1 LLPWPALLIPLLSGC
16 GPAILSP
23 PDASQADRSGVV
35 PVNVE
40 LGDTLARDQL
50 RVVLQTGIDGPA
62 AAEQD
67 LTAVVTITGSRLTHT
82 LGPGDLVPGRHGLQV
97 VIDSDRDGTPE
108 LVLESVFS
116 WEPDV
121 DDASADRCDVLD
133 PRLCLYPWPNDHFT
147 REDPTTDT
155 GRRLA
160 VVRESMPDN
169 LFGVH
174 VDPSV
179 PNESDGFSIGNTL
192 LAHVLG
198 VDLGRSGAAPI
209 TDIPRSLRE
218 ESAPIVVIDAET
230 GERVPIWAEIDDDV
244 HVAPPPDPPNPPVP
258 PDPADRALIVRRG
271 VNFRDGHR
279 YLVAMRGLVDAA
291 GQPIPPSRGFLLYRD
306 AIPTYIP
313 AVEDRREHMEDV
325 FLRLAEAGV
334 AREDLY
340 LAWDFTVQST
350 RSLSE
355 RLLHMRDESFAGLDG
370 AAPTFTVTSVV
381 DKTEQE
387 DARVLREVFGTY
399 DVPQYLT
406 GDGSPGSRLT
416 RGPDGLPFQNGIFT
430 ALFRCT
436 IPRWVLDPDG
446 GVRAARASLYGHGL
460 FGTENEVGSSHVDA
474 MADEQGFVFCAT
486 RWVGMG
492 DDDEL
497 PAFGII
503 LDFSNF
509 PQLPERL
516 HQGQLNQLFL
526 ARLLKHE
533 LGFLADPAFRLDD
546 GEGGTTPVFD
556 NSEIFYDGNSQGGIQ
571 SGALAAF
578 SQDITRFVMGVPGM
592 NYSTLLKRSVDFDP
606 FNDLL
611 GGVYKEPLERVLLL
625 SISEIMWERV
635 EANGHVYHLVED
647 TYPGTPPKKLLF
659 HVAFADHQVSQWTA
673 EIWAR
678 SMGARA
684 GLPPVNHPDQEPLW
698 GIDPVQEYPFDGSVL
713 VYWDAG
719 NPPPPTSNVPP
730 RGNSPGLAGCAA
742 RRGGDPHEC
751 PRREPEA
758 RLQKSLFLQT
768 EGAVFDTCGGL
779 PCTVENDD

>member
-1 LLPWPALLIPLLSGC
+1 M
-16 GPAILSP
+16 
-23 PDASQADRSGVV
+23 D
-35 PVNVE
+35 
-40 LGDTLARDQL
+40 
-50 RVVLQTGIDGPA
+50 
-62 AAEQD
+62 
-67 LTAVVTITGSRLTHT
+67 
-82 LGPGDLVPGRHGLQV
+82 
-97 VIDSDRDGTPE
+97 
-108 LVLESVFS
+108 
-116 WEPDV
+116 
-121 DDASADRCDVLD
+121 
-133 PRLCLYPWPNDHFT
+133 
-147 REDPTTDT
+147 
-155 GRRLA
+155 
-160 VVRESMPDN
+160 
-169 LFGVH
+169 
-174 VDPSV
+174 
-179 PNESDGFSIGNTL
+179 
-192 LAHVLG
+192 
-198 VDLGRSGAAPI
+198 
-209 TDIPRSLRE
+209 
-218 ESAPIVVIDAET
+218 
-230 GERVPIWAEIDDDV
+230 
-244 HVAPPPDPPNPPVP
+244 
-258 PDPADRALIVRRG
+258 
-271 VNFRDGHR
+271 
-279 YLVAMRGLVDAA
+279 
-291 GQPIPPSRGFLLYRD
+291 
-306 AIPTYIP
+306 
-313 AVEDRREHMEDV
+313 
-325 FLRLAEAGV
+325 
-334 AREDLY
+334 
-340 LAWDFTVQST
+340 
-350 RSLSE
+350 
-355 RLLHMRDESFAGLDG
+355 
-370 AAPTFTVTSVV
+370 
-381 DKTEQE
+381 
-387 DARVLREVFGTY
+387 
-399 DVPQYLT
+399 
-406 GDGSPGSRLT
+406 
-416 RGPDGLPFQNGIFT
+416 
-430 ALFRCT
+430 
-436 IPRWVLDPDG
+436 
-446 GVRAARASLYGHGL
+446 
-460 FGTENEVGSSHVDA
+460 
-474 MADEQGFVFCAT
+474 
-486 RWVGMG
+486 

-606 FNDLL
+606 FNELL